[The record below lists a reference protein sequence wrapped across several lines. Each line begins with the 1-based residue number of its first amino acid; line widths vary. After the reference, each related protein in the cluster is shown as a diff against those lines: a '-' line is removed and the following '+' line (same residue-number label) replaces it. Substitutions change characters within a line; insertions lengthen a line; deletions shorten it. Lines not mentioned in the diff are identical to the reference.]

1 MPRSSPPSTAGA
13 PCTAPPSVSTGP
25 AATLVTVELMSP
37 STASSGASIAL
48 VARLVVR
55 SDGPRIIL
63 QPTTSAVVV
72 LDGTTVVARAV
83 GPAGAAVPLQLR
95 AGERRPAQTVPERL
109 DLVGCDGS
117 PLPAGRYAVRA
128 LVGYGGDPLNAGS
141 SGQPGA
147 FVLVSEPQTLVVS

>member
-1 MPRSSPPSTAGA
+1 MPRSSPPSAAGA
-13 PCTAPPSVSTGP
+13 PCTAPPSASTGP
-25 AATLVTVELMSP
+25 AATLVTVELVSP
-37 STASSGASIAL
+37 PTASSGASIAL

-147 FVLVSEPQTLVVS
+147 FVLISEPQTLAVS